1 MKPTYGKRKWS
12 AAKSAHWVWPS
23 QAPAPSTRQDSKL
36 ISSCIFCCVTSLPGV
51 MWCGMMNTRWHHNK
65 NNSPKK
71 HMFTI
76 NDYLI
81 YNIVYVYIII
91 PELLPEH
98 LPWNG
103 FFQSSFFQE
112 GCNRPRSIEFL
123 EAGRDFQRTAS
134 IHTWI
139 PPPAPSAR
147 NASPR
152 RKQKPKK
159 KGTTSQ
165 SEKNICWFLLLQFTL
180 NMMHPVNIQQT
191 SRQLVSLCSHS
202 HVLVTPAPWKK
213 RCEVLHHLA
222 RQVATFVQTQQPQ
235 DQRVE

>member
-1 MKPTYGKRKWS
+1 MKATYGKRKWS

-23 QAPAPSTRQDSKL
+23 RAPAPSTRQDSKL

-71 HMFTI
+71 TYVH
-76 NDYLI
+76 NKWLS
-81 YNIVYVYIII
+81 YVYIILYHNSWTSPWAPPLEWI
-91 PELLPEH
+91 LPKQLLPRGLQQTEIH
-98 LPWNG
+98 RIPQGGARL
-103 FFQSSFFQE
+103 S
-112 GCNRPRSIEFL
+112 
-123 EAGRDFQRTAS
+123 AHS
-134 IHTWI
+134 IHPHLDST
-139 PPPAPSAR
+139 AR
-147 NASPR
+147 SFNTK
-152 RKQKPKK
+152 RKSSQETKTKK
-159 KGTTSQ
+159 KKRTTSQ

-180 NMMHPVNIQQT
+180 NMMHPLNIQQT
-191 SRQLVSLCSHS
+191 SRQFVSLCSHS